1 MRETIAAIAT
11 APGRAGVAVVRIS
24 GDNAFDVARAVARK
38 VPEPG
43 RFAFARFRD
52 ADGETIDEGLV
63 LAFKA
68 PASYT
73 GEDVAELQC
82 HGGAAAP
89 RRVLAAAIS
98 AGARLARPGEFTQR
112 AFLSG
117 KIPLEKAQSIIDL
130 IDAKTDRAAKAAIS
144 PSADGELAAIYDAA
158 LALSAE
164 IEHSIDIDEG
174 ELPEDFVAGV
184 RSRADG
190 ILEKTRAAARRLR
203 EKRMLLGGAL
213 VVLAGP
219 VNAGK
224 SSLFNALAGSERAI
238 VSAIPGT
245 TRDSVETWLDIEGWP
260 VRLVDTAGIRGR
272 GADEVEDEG
281 IRRAKA
287 LAEEADV
294 VVSLG
299 GDVPPGK
306 PTIKTWPKCDLSR
319 GEGLCVSAA
328 TGEGIEELKKA
339 IAARL
344 EALADGAGLAD
355 GERSDGRIAALLNA
369 AAILGGTVEI
379 LDGGGE
385 DSLVLAG
392 NDLRRVCDTLA
403 PFTGGDWTGDM
414 IAALFSRFC
423 VGK

>member
-1 MRETIAAIAT
+1 MRDSFVLTWRALVRGHVLSLLLAAT
-11 APGRAGVAVVRIS
+11 ALAHAFLPAIVRGDGTEAGWREMFVRAVPGAAYAFIAVAVLSCACGLFAQERERFRLSLTVVRPASAFGVAC
-24 GDNAFDVARAVARK
+24 GK
-38 VPEPG
+38 W
-43 RFAFARFRD
+43 
-52 ADGETIDEGLV
+52 
-63 LAFKA
+63 LALCA
-68 PASYT
+68 AS
-73 GEDVAELQC
+73 A
-82 HGGAAAP
+82 
-89 RRVLAAAIS
+89 
-98 AGARLARPGEFTQR
+98 
-112 AFLSG
+112 
-117 KIPLEKAQSIIDL
+117 
-130 IDAKTDRAAKAAIS
+130 
-144 PSADGELAAIYDAA
+144 AA

-190 ILEKTRAAARRLR
+190 ILEKARAAARRLR

-344 EALADGAGLAD
+344 EALADGAGPAD